1 MKKHESQMTKSEIHC
16 LIGRLKKIGYQ
27 TRLSNHTLQR
37 LEERNMKPQD
47 VFNVFKKYKI
57 MEFENDLGGSR
68 VLLRSRD
75 PVYKGKDDVCIV
87 VNLINGDIVSAYTD
101 VHKDNSYVKEDLSN
115 YNSSMDIKS
124 FLRFYPP
131 SIRRKKK

>member
-57 MEFENDLGGSR
+57 MEFENDLSGSR